1 MITSRIV
8 MILGRIN
15 IGRINFSR
23 VTIELILF
31 ARIDYGG
38 VWNLIYI
45 AELSRK
51 ILNTNLLDFLTEIIV
66 ATIVLYNSVYNIIL
80 SFSLIGAAEFREEI
94 G

>member
-1 MITSRIV
+1 MITSRNV

-15 IGRINFSR
+15 IWRITCTN
-23 VTIELILF
+23 TIELILF
-31 ARIDYGG
+31 ARIDYEG
-38 VWNLIYI
+38 VWNLTYI

-80 SFSLIGAAEFREEI
+80 LFSLIEAAEF
-94 G
+94 